1 MGNPSEDDFRRLYA
15 DNFTAIL
22 NYARRRVQRPDDA
35 SDVVAE
41 TFLVAWRRRSEM
53 PPGDDAR
60 LWLYGVARL
69 VLSNHGRGERRR
81 LRLGERLRREHR
93 AFSIE
98 ADPSDEV
105 LGVRAVREAMTGLSP
120 NDREVLEMT
129 VWEQLTPAEIA
140 VALGLAPEVVRTR
153 LSRARARMR
162 KQLGQNGND
171 PGGGGHGHL
180 VRIIPAPK
188 EGKA

>member
-1 MGNPSEDDFRRLYA
+1 MGNPSEDVFRRLYA

-93 AFSIE
+93 HFPIA
-98 ADPSDEV
+98 ADPSEEV
-105 LGVRAVREAMTGLSP
+105 LGVRAVREALTGLSP
-120 NDREVLEMT
+120 NDREVLELT
-129 VWEQLTPAEIA
+129 VWEQLTPTEIA
-140 VALGLAPEVVRTR
+140 VALGLSPEVVRAR
-153 LSRARARMR
+153 LSRARSRMRARM
-162 KQLGQNGND
+162 QEAGHD
-171 PGGGGHGHL
+171 PGGGGHGWL
-180 VRIIPAPK
+180 IRTRSELKGEKP
-188 EGKA
+188 